1 MYLLIKDAYADHIRT
16 ASRFISGHSAGVD
29 SDLSTLYLQY
39 LGFLFN
45 GNNIYLRTGSI
56 TKYDHKMKKAL
67 FVASKTREKINH
79 KIRTKYNIP
88 HDNRL
93 YKKKLYR
100 KFSSLGKLNFI
111 KSKTPLEQTMLDFVK
126 DIKN

>member
-1 MYLLIKDAYADHIRT
+1 
-16 ASRFISGHSAGVD
+16 
-29 SDLSTLYLQY
+29 
-39 LGFLFN
+39 
-45 GNNIYLRTGSI
+45 
-56 TKYDHKMKKAL
+56 MKKAL

-111 KSKTPLEQTMLDFVK
+111 NSKTPLEQTMLDFVK